1 MRRASAR
8 RGGGALVSL
17 VLLSGLAVLAGC
29 TPAPQRIQESLFVFG
44 SEARIELLG
53 VPAAQAQPALAEI
66 AAELQSLH
74 SEWHA
79 WEPSAVTALN
89 AELAAGRAA
98 PLPPR
103 LLHMVER
110 SLTLAGAS
118 GGLFDPTVGGLMR
131 LWGFHTSEFPITS
144 PAPSAAQIE
153 IWRKLHPSFDDL
165 QLDGAV
171 LSSRNPAVQLDFGAI
186 AEGMAT
192 ERIVDILQR
201 HGIRRALITLGGD
214 LYALGS
220 AEDRPW
226 RAALR
231 DPFNA
236 GDQPLALV
244 DLHDGEALYS
254 SGNYNRYRES
264 PTGTRWPHVVDPR
277 SGLPAGGI
285 VGVNVLHPD
294 PVIADAAST
303 ALMVAGEAGFE
314 SVLRRMGVRCALLL
328 TEHNEIMLTAAMAA
342 RLDLQRRPLQLGPL
356 VGSEGPCDQPEP
368 PPAVPEATASRSQL
382 GHNDGHFSGPPPCP
396 IATTPSISPSC
407 SRAPP
412 PRWHA
417 SAATTC

>member
-1 MRRASAR
+1 
-8 RGGGALVSL
+8 
-17 VLLSGLAVLAGC
+17 
-29 TPAPQRIQESLFVFG
+29 
-44 SEARIELLG
+44 
-53 VPAAQAQPALAEI
+53 
-66 AAELQSLH
+66 
-74 SEWHA
+74 
-79 WEPSAVTALN
+79 
-89 AELAAGRAA
+89 
-98 PLPPR
+98 
-103 LLHMVER
+103 
-110 SLTLAGAS
+110 
-118 GGLFDPTVGGLMR
+118 LFDPSVGGLMR

-153 IWRKLHPSFDDL
+153 IWRRSHPSFDDL

-186 AEGMAT
+186 AEGLAT
-192 ERIVDILQR
+192 ERIVAILQR
-201 HGIRRALITLGGD
+201 HGIQRALITLGGD
-214 LYALGS
+214 LYALGT
-220 AEDRPW
+220 AEARPW

-277 SGLPAGGI
+277 SGLPASGV

-328 TEHNEIMLTAAMAA
+328 TEHNEIMLTAAMAT

-356 VGSEGPCDQPEP
+356 VGSVGPCEQPEP
-368 PPAVPEATASRSQL
+368 PPAAPEATSNRHQL
-382 GHNDGHFSGPPPCP
+382 GHNDGHIPGPPPACP
-396 IATTPSISPSC
+396 TATTPSTSSPC
-407 SRAPP
+407 SRAR
-412 PRWHA
+412 PRHWHA
-417 SAATTC
+417 WGATTC